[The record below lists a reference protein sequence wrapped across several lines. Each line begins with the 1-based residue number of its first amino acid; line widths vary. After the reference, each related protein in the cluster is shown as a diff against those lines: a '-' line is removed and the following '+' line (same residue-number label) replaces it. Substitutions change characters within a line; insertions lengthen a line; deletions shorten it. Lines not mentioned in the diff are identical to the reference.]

1 MLTGRNAVSL
11 NVLHTIYGFRPDD
24 RGYLLKLKNRI
35 MKDFKEKVAILTSE
49 KKMSDIVVDASA
61 LPTEIAF
68 KYKEGCAVK
77 AAQYLKND
85 VLKQCEGLSELT
97 WPPQLDDLQDEK
109 GNPPES
115 LVLFYKHLLQSKST
129 LNKTYQNMCQDYLI
143 PWLQTSLQR

>member
-1 MLTGRNAVSL
+1 MKQYINQHVLTGRNAVSL

-68 KYKEGCAVK
+68 I
-77 AAQYLKND
+77 
-85 VLKQCEGLSELT
+85 
-97 WPPQLDDLQDEK
+97 
-109 GNPPES
+109 
-115 LVLFYKHLLQSKST
+115 
-129 LNKTYQNMCQDYLI
+129 KTK
-143 PWLQTSLQR
+143 WVV